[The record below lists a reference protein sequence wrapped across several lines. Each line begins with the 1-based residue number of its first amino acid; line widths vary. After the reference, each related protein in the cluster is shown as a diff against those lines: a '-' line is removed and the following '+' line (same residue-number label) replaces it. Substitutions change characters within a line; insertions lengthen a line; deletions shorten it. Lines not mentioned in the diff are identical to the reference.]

1 MKKNMF
7 DFSERL
13 KGLRNNMGITQSD
26 LAKKLSLTRASVN
39 AWEMGLSVP
48 STPVIVELAMLFHVS
63 TDYLLGLDNN
73 ITISTD
79 FLTDKEIA
87 VIMNMIDCL
96 KDAKKTCR

>member
-26 LAKKLSLTRASVN
+26 LAKRLSLTRASVN

-48 STPVIVELAMLFHVS
+48 STPVIVELAMLFNVS
-63 TDYLLGLDNN
+63 TDYLLGLDSN

-79 FLTDKEIA
+79 SLTEKEIA

-96 KDAKKTCR
+96 KDAKKACR

>member
-48 STPVIVELAMLFHVS
+48 STPVIVELAKLFHVS

-79 FLTDKEIA
+79 FLTEKEIA
-87 VIMNMIDCL
+87 VIMNMVDCL
-96 KDAKKTCR
+96 KDAKKACS

>member
-79 FLTDKEIA
+79 FLTEKEIA

>member
-1 MKKNMF
+1 MF
-7 DFSERL
+7 GFSERL
-13 KGLRNNMGITQSD
+13 KGLRKNMGITQSD

-48 STPVIVELAMLFHVS
+48 STPFIVELARLFHVS

-79 FLTDKEIA
+79 TLSDKEIA

-96 KDAKKTCR
+96 KSAKGTAKKTCC

>member
-26 LAKKLSLTRASVN
+26 LAKRLSLTRASVN

-79 FLTDKEIA
+79 YLTDKEIA

-96 KDAKKTCR
+96 KEAKKTCR